1 MMNNFSFSN
10 SVKIIFGKGS
20 IAKIAEEIPADAR
33 VLMTYGGGSIKKN
46 GVYEQVKKAMEGRV
60 LFEFGGIEPNPHFET
75 CMKAVELCKKEKIDF
90 LLSVGGGSVLDGTKL
105 IAAAQFVEGDPWGI
119 LVEGKQPTN
128 ALPIG
133 VVLTLPATGSEMN
146 SGAVITKDATKEK
159 RDFNSRLV
167 LPKFSVLDPETTY
180 SLPPRQIGNG
190 VVDTFVHVAEQYLT
204 YPVGA
209 KVQDRF
215 AESILSVL
223 VEEGPQALKTPEDYE
238 VRSNLMWAS
247 TWALNGWISKGVP
260 EDWATH
266 MIGHEITALY
276 GLDHGQTLAIVLP
289 GVLSV
294 MRGEKGAKIM
304 QMGER
309 VFGVSEGDEASRIE
323 QSIAKLEAFFVSMG
337 VKTRLSDYGLAE
349 DCIEPVVKRLADR
362 GVVLGENKTI
372 TPEKIRE
379 ILKSRV

>member
-1 MMNNFSFSN
+1 MNNFSFSN

-119 LVEGKQPTN
+119 LVEGKQPSN

-323 QSIAKLEAFFVSMG
+323 LSIAKLEAFFVSMG

-372 TPEKIRE
+372 TPEKVRE

>member
-1 MMNNFSFSN
+1 MNNFSFSN

-323 QSIAKLEAFFVSMG
+323 QSIAKFEAFFVSMG

-372 TPEKIRE
+372 TPEKVRE

>member
-1 MMNNFSFSN
+1 MNNFSFSN

-105 IAAAQFVEGDPWGI
+105 IAAAQFVGGDPWGI

-323 QSIAKLEAFFVSMG
+323 QSIAKLEAFFASMG

-372 TPEKIRE
+372 TPEKVRE

>member
-119 LVEGKQPTN
+119 LVEGKQPSN

-323 QSIAKLEAFFVSMG
+323 QSIAKLEAFFASMG

-372 TPEKIRE
+372 TPEKVRE

>member
-1 MMNNFSFSN
+1 MNNFSFSN

-119 LVEGKQPTN
+119 LVEGKQPSN

-323 QSIAKLEAFFVSMG
+323 QSIAKLEAFFASMG

-372 TPEKIRE
+372 TPEKVRE

>member
-323 QSIAKLEAFFVSMG
+323 QSIAKLEAFFASMG

-372 TPEKIRE
+372 TPEKVRE

>member
-119 LVEGKQPTN
+119 LVEGKQPSN

-223 VEEGPQALKTPEDYE
+223 VEEGPQALKTPENYE

-266 MIGHEITALY
+266 MIGHEITAGY

-323 QSIAKLEAFFVSMG
+323 QSIAKLEAFFASMG

-372 TPEKIRE
+372 TPEKVRE